1 MTESPSVEILE
12 KNQHVLSVV
21 RDTTSHVFSTMLGL
35 HVTQTGAKVESRA
48 TIPTEGIVAMVG
60 MAGAVSGNG
69 CVCFSKNFACQTAS
83 RFFMAE
89 YEEVDDDV
97 LDAAAELSNMII
109 GGLKTSLE
117 DQLGPMGLSV
127 PTVVFG
133 DKYVTRSPSLGQRMV
148 LTFLCEELK
157 EEFSILICLI
167 PASQRGS
174 YLRELAEFHARLT

>member
-1 MTESPSVEILE
+1 MTETPVTEILE
-12 KNQHVLSVV
+12 KNHHLLGVV
-21 RDTTSHVFSTMLGL
+21 RDTTSHVFSTMLDL
-35 HVTQTGAKVESRA
+35 HVTQISAKVETRA
-48 TIPTEGIVAMVG
+48 TVPTEGIVAMVG

-69 CVCFSKNFACQTAS
+69 CVCFSKTFACQTAS
-83 RFFMAE
+83 RFLMAE
-89 YEEVDDDV
+89 YDEVNDEV
-97 LDAAAELSNMII
+97 LDAAAEISNMII

-117 DQLGPMGLSV
+117 DEMGPMGLSV

-167 PASQRGS
+167 PANKNRS
-174 YLRELAEFHARLT
+174 YLRELAEFHARLS

>member
-1 MTESPSVEILE
+1 MTETQACDILE
-12 KNQHVLSVV
+12 QNRHVLNVV
-21 RDTTSHVFSTMLGL
+21 RDTTCHVFSTMLGL
-35 HVTQTGAKVESRA
+35 TVTQNEINVESRA

-69 CVCFSKNFACQTAS
+69 CLCLSKTFACQAAS
-83 RFFMAE
+83 RFLMAE
-89 YEEVDDDV
+89 YDEVNDEV

-109 GGLKTSLE
+109 GGLKTLLE
-117 DQLGPMGLSV
+117 DQLGVMGLSV

-148 LTFLCEELK
+148 LTFNCEELNQQ
-157 EEFSILICLI
+157 FSVLICLI
-167 PASQRGS
+167 PPIQNRS